1 MNKER
6 ASTSQTNQSVDNE
19 ADNQMFGRRSSNG
32 RNRSQGR
39 QPQGQVR
46 YLSKRDFKELFRFEE
61 NDRDKRELKKE
72 FKAIDKKFK
81 SKIQFKDFIGK
92 FPPNMAS
99 LLRLVFCRF
108 LSQFKRCLR

>member
-6 ASTSQTNQSVDNE
+6 TSTSQTNPSVDNE
-19 ADNQMFGRRSSNG
+19 ADNQKNGRRNSNN
-32 RNRSQGR
+32 RNRNQGR
-39 QPQGQVR
+39 QLQGQVR

-92 FPPNMAS
+92 LPAKHGSPPYAK
-99 LLRLVFCRF
+99 F
-108 LSQFKRCLR
+108 L